1 MIIFPVHHPQ
11 HWILIVSA
19 LINII
24 YVWDTLITQVVDVN
38 DKIIYEV
45 DSYHNSWAHLINFF
59 SK

>member
-1 MIIFPVHHPQ
+1 MIIFPVHRPQ

-24 YVWDTLITQVVDVN
+24 YVWDTLITQVVDVS

-45 DSYHNSWAHLINFF
+45 DSYHNSRPHLIN
-59 SK
+59 SIW